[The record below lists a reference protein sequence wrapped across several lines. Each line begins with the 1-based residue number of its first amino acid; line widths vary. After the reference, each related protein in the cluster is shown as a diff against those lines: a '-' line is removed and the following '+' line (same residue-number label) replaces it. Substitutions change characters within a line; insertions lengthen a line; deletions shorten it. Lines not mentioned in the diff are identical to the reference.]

1 MHPPEINPM
10 LHCETRIQSRRA
22 ELRKIV
28 ALVEQFAAENRLPQA
43 VVNDIDVALDE
54 ALSNIMA
61 YGYEEPGSGTI
72 VVRLAYQNGEVRVE
86 VEDAGR
92 AFDPLHAAPPDLTA
106 DLAERQ
112 VGGLGIHF
120 IRSLMDT
127 VSYDRIDGRNQLR
140 MIKQVPARA
149 EQPQP
154 GAPAQPSGD
163 GVVVVAPHGRI
174 DTASA
179 PGFGDQVGAL
189 IRAGC
194 RHVLVDLRNI
204 IYISS
209 AGFRALLVAHR
220 LMNEADGKIEICGVS
235 PELRRLFE
243 IGRFT
248 SVFAIC
254 GTRDEGLARAR

>member
-1 MHPPEINPM
+1 M

-22 ELRKIV
+22 ELRRIV
-28 ALVEQFAAENRLPQA
+28 ALVEQFAAENRLPDG

-54 ALSNIMA
+54 ALSNIVA
-61 YGYEEPGSGTI
+61 YGYEAPGSGTI
-72 VVRLAYQNGEVRVE
+72 MVRLAYQNGEVCVE

-92 AFDPLHAAPPDLTA
+92 AFDPLQAPLPDLTG
-106 DLAERQ
+106 DLTERR

-127 VSYDRIDGRNQLR
+127 VSSDRHDGRNRLC
-140 MIKQVPARA
+140 MVKQVPARP
-149 EQPQP
+149 EQPEP
-154 GAPAQPSGD
+154 STPEQPSSD

-179 PGFGDQVGAL
+179 QGFGDQVGAL

-209 AGFRALLVAHR
+209 AGFRALLIANR
-220 LMNEADGKIEICGVS
+220 LMDEADGKIVLCGMS
-235 PELRRLFE
+235 PELRRLFD

-248 SVFAIC
+248 SIFAIC

>member
-1 MHPPEINPM
+1 MQ
-10 LHCETRIQSRRA
+10 HCETRIQSRRA

-43 VVNDIDVALDE
+43 VVNDIDVALEE

-61 YGYEEPGSGTI
+61 YGYEEPESGTI

-92 AFDPLHAAPPDLTA
+92 AFDPLQAALPDLTA

-127 VSYDRIDGRNQLR
+127 VSYDRIDGHNRLT
-140 MIKQVPARA
+140 KQVPAGA
-149 EQPQP
+149 EQPQL
-154 GAPAQPSGD
+154 GAPAQPSDD

-209 AGFRALLVAHR
+209 AGFRALLIAHR
-220 LMNEADGKIEICGVS
+220 LMNEADGKIVICGVS

>member
-1 MHPPEINPM
+1 M
-10 LHCETRIQSRRA
+10 LHCETRIQSQQA

-28 ALVEQFAAENRLPQA
+28 ALVEQFAAANRLSDA
-43 VVNDIDVALDE
+43 VANDVNVALDE
-54 ALSNIMA
+54 ALSNIVA
-61 YGYEEPGSGTI
+61 YGYEAPGSDTI

-92 AFDPLHAAPPDLTA
+92 PFDPLHAPPPDFTA
-106 DLAERQ
+106 DLAERR

-120 IRSLMDT
+120 IKSLMDT
-127 VSYDRIDGRNQLR
+127 VRYDRIDGRNRLC
-140 MIKQVPARA
+140 MIKQVRARP
-149 EQPQP
+149 EQPQSASAELP
-154 GAPAQPSGD
+154 TD

-179 PGFGDQVGAL
+179 QGFGDQVDAL

-209 AGFRALLVAHR
+209 VGFRALLIAHK
-220 LMNEADGKIEICGVS
+220 LMDEADGKIVLCGMS
-235 PELRRLFE
+235 PELRRLFD

-254 GTRDEGLARAR
+254 GTRDEGLARAK

>member
-1 MHPPEINPM
+1 MRPPEISLM
-10 LHCETRIQSRRA
+10 LHCETRIQSQRA

-28 ALVEQFAAENRLPQA
+28 ALVEQFAAENRLPDGI
-43 VVNDIDVALDE
+43 VNDIDVALDE
-54 ALSNIMA
+54 ALSNIVT
-61 YGYEEPGSGTI
+61 YGYEQPGSGTI

-92 AFDPLHAAPPDLTA
+92 AFDPLQAPLPDLTG
-106 DLAERQ
+106 DLTERR

-127 VSYDRIDGRNQLR
+127 VSYDRIDGRNRLC
-140 MIKQVPARA
+140 IVKQVPARP

-154 GAPAQPSGD
+154 SASAELPTE

-179 PGFGDQVGAL
+179 QGFGDQVGAL

-209 AGFRALLVAHR
+209 AGFRALLIAHR
-220 LMNEADGKIEICGVS
+220 LMNEADGKIVLCGMS
-235 PELRRLFE
+235 PELRRLFD

-254 GTRDEGLARAR
+254 GTHDEGLARAR